1 MFSLF
6 SAVGPKNQLNLSHLA
21 PQDGNVCIPLNVPSV
36 DKLGKGKALTSEY
49 RETSWKLSTFR
60 TE

>member
-36 DKLGKGKALTSEY
+36 DKLGKGKALTGEY
-49 RETSWKLSTFR
+49 RETS
-60 TE
+60 